1 MPTFQI
7 GCSNCILK
15 VSTIRQNYQY
25 KVQDGFHM
33 NTELTMCPLA
43 PSFPWK
49 HETDT
54 IIEAAVVDTIM
65 EL

>member
-1 MPTFQI
+1 
-7 GCSNCILK
+7 
-15 VSTIRQNYQY
+15 
-25 KVQDGFHM
+25 M

-54 IIEAAVVDTIM
+54 IIEAAAVDTIM